1 MISGNA
7 ILNLIM
13 YKMMWSYILIVEET
27 VRFCRICVVLDGWS
41 SCCWWALYMGS
52 SYPIALR
59 SSNINGCKF
68 AKVAPINFYAFILID
83 EPIRS
88 HAVT

>member
-27 VRFCRICVVLDGWS
+27 VRFCRICVVLDGWC
-41 SCCWWALYMGS
+41 SCCWWALWGP
-52 SYPIALR
+52 PILLR
-59 SSNINGCKF
+59 CADLILM
-68 AKVAPINFYAFILID
+68 VANLQFPINFYAFILID